1 MDRNKKILI
10 AACAVA
16 IALIIV
22 VGILLA
28 MFGRDK
34 TPLSERTL
42 HLSVN
47 GCDIEVPL
55 KKNNVTVNA
64 PSLAVGE
71 NTFEVLGYPGGTVK
85 ANGKTVNLGQ
95 LMKLMA
101 LGVKQGTEVTITCDG
116 ANEEEAAAGLL
127 AFLEENL

>member
-1 MDRNKKILI
+1 MKQFTYTIKDEL
-10 AACAVA
+10 
-16 IALIIV
+16 
-22 VGILLA
+22 GIHARPAGLLA
-28 MFGRDK
+28 
-34 TPLSERTL
+34 
-42 HLSVN
+42 
-47 GCDIEVPL
+47 
-55 KKNNVTVNA
+55 KKAKSYADTAVTI
-64 PSLAVGE
+64 
-71 NTFEVLGYPGGTVK
+71 T